1 MKTREEKQVIIDQ
14 ITERLTDHSHVYIA
28 DISGLNAEDTHR
40 LRKMCHEKE
49 IFLMVCKNTLLKR
62 ALGSQEGKYEGIEE
76 VLSGPTS
83 IMLSNT
89 GNLPAKLIKE
99 FRKNNEKPLLKG
111 AYVEESVYIGEE
123 NLDALS
129 QIKSKEELI
138 GDLVSLLQSPMK
150 NVISS
155 LQSGGNTL
163 TGLLK
168 TLSDKKE

>member
-1 MKTREEKQVIIDQ
+1 MKTREEKQVIIDE
-14 ITERLTDHSHVYIA
+14 ITERLNDHSHLYIA
-28 DISGLNAEDTHR
+28 DISGLNAENTHK

-49 IFLMVCKNTLLKR
+49 ITLMVCKNTLLKR
-62 ALGSQEGKYEGIEE
+62 ALNSQEGKFEGIEE
-76 VLSGPTS
+76 VLTGPTS
-83 IMLSNT
+83 VMLSNT

-111 AYVEESVYIGEE
+111 AYVEESVYLGEE
-123 NLDALS
+123 SLETLV
-129 QIKSKEELI
+129 QIKSKEELV
-138 GDLVSLLQSPMK
+138 GDIILLLQSPMK